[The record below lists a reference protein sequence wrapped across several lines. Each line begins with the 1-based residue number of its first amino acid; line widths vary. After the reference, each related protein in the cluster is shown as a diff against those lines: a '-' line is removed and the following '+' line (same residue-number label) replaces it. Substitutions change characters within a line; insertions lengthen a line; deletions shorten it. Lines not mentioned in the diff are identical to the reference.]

1 MNLEVTEFKS
11 ELRFDLR
18 CHLEADMAS
27 EANKIN
33 VRDNMYMVTRVIKV
47 VDYQSEVK
55 FAL

>member
-33 VRDNMYMVTRVIKV
+33 VRDNMYMDTRVIKV

>member
-1 MNLEVTEFKS
+1 
-11 ELRFDLR
+11 
-18 CHLEADMAS
+18 MAS

-33 VRDNMYMVTRVIKV
+33 VRDNMYMDTRVIKV